1 MSDLHNIK
9 EHVPKTNIFR
19 TIYDFA
25 YMTYADLP
33 RGAVNESHTF
43 SSSLY
48 FCYLKKFKLMQRL
61 IFPDKEQFYEEVSGY
76 NSDGN
81 LARRDAKH
89 GEYDFGFLLPM
100 NSKKNNFR

>member
-1 MSDLHNIK
+1 
-9 EHVPKTNIFR
+9 
-19 TIYDFA
+19 
-25 YMTYADLP
+25 
-33 RGAVNESHTF
+33 
-43 SSSLY
+43 
-48 FCYLKKFKLMQRL
+48 MQQL

-100 NSKKNNFR
+100 NSKKIISDIEKVGGGSLNVT

>member
-1 MSDLHNIK
+1 
-9 EHVPKTNIFR
+9 
-19 TIYDFA
+19 
-25 YMTYADLP
+25 
-33 RGAVNESHTF
+33 
-43 SSSLY
+43 
-48 FCYLKKFKLMQRL
+48 MQQL